1 LLAKH
6 SIGPIYPIWQVFHS
20 FRPAKDWPIAYCQ
33 QIECG
38 IALYSS
44 SYSVSGNSVSDLSVV
59 HQNLRSA
66 TSVLLSRGGTDPPPL
81 VVTDAKGRRSKIW
94 DIAPSLHCSIIGTC
108 LSAAELRQFF
118 VKLGDATAKT
128 ASDHTLHSYGVHGA
142 GKRDLIGKML
152 NKALDNRHEAAI
164 RRFAKAS
171 NAAQV
176 KDLWLEAFEQ
186 GAIPGGYWAVLTH
199 PATDRP
205 LVEEA
210 FGQVHMLS
218 HMVGSSNRIDIT
230 RLRML
235 ERELGERDEKIS
247 RQETRLSES
256 SRERAELL
264 RKVEGLEMEVRR
276 REIAE
281 RTTAELI
288 SGAVTT
294 STLLQ
299 RLDAEKAHSS
309 TLAARVAELEDQVE
323 KGHKAAA
330 AFHKQNDRLQRE
342 VMALEAELKADDER
356 DGAAIPEC
364 GLRGLTVLY
373 VGGRPGLIDQLK
385 AVVTK
390 RGGTLISHDGGV
402 EENLAALP
410 GLVSRADAAFFP
422 MDCVSHSAVGQI
434 KKHCRDGQKPFIPL
448 RTASVA
454 SFIAAIG
461 NHDVF
466 QDRRLAGA

>member
-1 LLAKH
+1 MSTH
-6 SIGPIYPIWQVFHS
+6 V
-20 FRPAKDWPIAYCQ
+20 
-33 QIECG
+33 
-38 IALYSS
+38 
-44 SYSVSGNSVSDLSVV
+44 
-59 HQNLRSA
+59 LRERA
-66 TSVLLSRGGTDPPPL
+66 DPPPL

-128 ASDHTLHSYGVHGA
+128 ATDHTLHSYGVRAA
-142 GKRDLIGKML
+142 GKHDLLGKLL
-152 NKALDNRHEAAI
+152 NKTLDNRHEAAI

-171 NAAQV
+171 SATRV
-176 KDLWLEAFEQ
+176 RELWLEAFEQ
-186 GAIPGGYWAVLTH
+186 GNIPGGYWAVLTH

-230 RLRML
+230 RLRTL

-247 RQETRLSES
+247 RQETRLTEG
-256 SRERAELL
+256 SRERSELL
-264 RKVEGLEMEVRR
+264 RKVEQLEAEVRR
-276 REIAE
+276 REAVEQTAAE
-281 RTTAELI
+281 MI

-299 RLDAEKAHSS
+299 RIDAEKAHSS
-309 TLAARVAELEDQVE
+309 ALAARVAGLEEQLE
-323 KGHKAAA
+323 KALKFAATLN
-330 AFHKQNDRLQRE
+330 KQNDRLQRE
-342 VMALEAELKADDER
+342 VAALEAELRIDTGDTCDADVESD
-356 DGAAIPEC
+356 
-364 GLRGLTVLY
+364 LSGLTVLY

-390 RGGTLISHDGGV
+390 RGGTLLSHDGGI
-402 EENLAALP
+402 EENLTALP
-410 GLVSRADAAFFP
+410 GLISRADAAFFP
-422 MDCVSHSAVGQI
+422 VDCISHSAVEQI
-434 KKHCRDGQKPFIPL
+434 KKSCRDRHKPFVPL

-454 SFIAAIG
+454 SFIATIG
-461 NHDVF
+461 NDAVF
-466 QDRRLAGA
+466 RDARLSGP